1 REEAVELG
9 GVLDG
14 ADKKGGGRVR
24 LPGWSGVHIGRGQGP
39 PNGVLPVVG
48 WAEQLLQPVVPLLAG
63 AGGEAASEGAT
74 KEAGAAELL

>member
-1 REEAVELG
+1 MELRG
-9 GVLDG
+9 GLDG

-48 WAEQLLQPVVPLLAG
+48 RAEQLLQPVVPLVAG
-63 AGGEAASEGAT
+63 AGEEAASEGAT
-74 KEAGAAELL
+74 EEAGAAEPL